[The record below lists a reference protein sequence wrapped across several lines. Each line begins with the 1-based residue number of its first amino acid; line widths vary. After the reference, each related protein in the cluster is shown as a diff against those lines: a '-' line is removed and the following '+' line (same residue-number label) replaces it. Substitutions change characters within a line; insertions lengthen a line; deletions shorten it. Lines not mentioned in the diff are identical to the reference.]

1 MTQRVDYNRIAHRY
15 DDEALRKRPADP
27 KLIEFCRA
35 RGAAD
40 GGGVKMLDVGCGT
53 GIQLVANLAQLPRLR
68 ATGVDLHEEM
78 LVVARSKTNEIDW
91 VQADA
96 GALPFADGEFDYV
109 GAQLCF
115 HHFRDKPRALSEAVR
130 VLKPGG
136 RLVMVNLS
144 PWRMRDWDVYRYF
157 PEAFARDELD
167 SWADDELRSELER
180 AGLAVSV
187 VEPNHI
193 RREVDLAERLA
204 FYRERYS
211 PSQLVAISDEAF
223 DAGLARLQR
232 DITAAGGAPVRV
244 GTHICL
250 LTLVA
255 EKPRR
260 R

>member
-1 MTQRVDYNRIAHRY
+1 MTQRVDYNRVAHRY

-27 KLIEFCRA
+27 KLVELCQA

-40 GGGVKMLDVGCGT
+40 GAGVRMLDVGCGT
-53 GIQLVANLAQLPRLR
+53 GIQLVANLGRLPRLR

-78 LVVARSKTNEIDW
+78 LAVARSKTNEVEW
-91 VQADA
+91 LQADA

-115 HHFRDKPRALSEAVR
+115 HHFRDKQRALAEAVR

-144 PWRMRDWDVYRYF
+144 PWRTRDWDVYRYF

-167 SWADDELRSELER
+167 FWTDEKLQSELER
-180 AGLAVSV
+180 AGLVVSA
-187 VEPNHI
+187 VEPNDI
-193 RREVDLAERLA
+193 RHEVELAERLA

-211 PSQLVAISDEAF
+211 PSQLVAISDQAF

-232 DITAAGGAPVRV
+232 DLTAAGGAPVRIA
-244 GTHICL
+244 THICL

-255 EKPRR
+255 EKSRAV
-260 R
+260 